1 MRPKLPLPRRPSL
14 AEIFGGHSSS
24 WLRFMGHA
32 SLALTVVGAP
42 IEQVL
47 GKAAL
52 LAIVP
57 TLGHVA
63 VRVVLVVLVVLV
75 VSASVLLA
83 QVAAT
88 VGMSR

>member
-1 MRPKLPLPRRPSL
+1 
-14 AEIFGGHSSS
+14 
-24 WLRFMGHA
+24 MGHA

>member
-1 MRPKLPLPRRPSL
+1 
-14 AEIFGGHSSS
+14 
-24 WLRFMGHA
+24 MGHA

-63 VRVVLVVLVVLV
+63 VRVVLVVLVV
-75 VSASVLLA
+75 SASVLLA